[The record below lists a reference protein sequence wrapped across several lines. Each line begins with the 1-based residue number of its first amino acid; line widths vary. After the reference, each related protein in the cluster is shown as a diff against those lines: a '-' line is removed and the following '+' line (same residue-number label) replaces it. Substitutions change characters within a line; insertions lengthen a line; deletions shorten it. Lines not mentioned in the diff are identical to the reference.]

1 MGNNKFSIAS
11 VGNRRAFRDGARDG
25 VPIALGYFAVSFS
38 LGIVARN
45 VGMTPIQGMI
55 TSALCN
61 ASAGEYAGFTM
72 IAAGAA
78 YIEMAIVTLIA
89 NARYLLMSCAMSQR
103 MDPEM
108 PFFHRLLMAF
118 DITDELFG
126 ITIARPGCLNPW
138 YMYGAIAVALPGW
151 AVGTALGALA
161 GNLMPWRLVSAFS
174 VALYGM
180 FLAIIIPPARKS
192 RILAGLIAISFAASY
207 LAEHLPGIS
216 SISSGTR
223 TIILTVVLSS
233 AAAILFPHPAE
244 DSEIEVQEENQK
256 GKNNSSAGAAKQG
269 A

>member
-1 MGNNKFSIAS
+1 
-11 VGNRRAFRDGARDG
+11 
-25 VPIALGYFAVSFS
+25 
-38 LGIVARN
+38 
-45 VGMTPIQGMI
+45 MTPIQGMI

-89 NARYLLMSCAMSQR
+89 NARYLLMSQR
-103 MDPEM
+103 MDPDM

-138 YMYGAIAVALPGW
+138 YMYGAIALALPGW

-244 DSEIEVQEENQK
+244 DSAADTSKETTEETHVH
-256 GKNNSSAGAAKQG
+256 SADAAKQG

>member
-1 MGNNKFSIAS
+1 
-11 VGNRRAFRDGARDG
+11 
-25 VPIALGYFAVSFS
+25 
-38 LGIVARN
+38 
-45 VGMTPIQGMI
+45 
-55 TSALCN
+55 
-61 ASAGEYAGFTM
+61 
-72 IAAGAA
+72 
-78 YIEMAIVTLIA
+78 
-89 NARYLLMSCAMSQR
+89 

-126 ITIARPGCLNPW
+126 ITIARPGYLSPW

-192 RILAGLIAISFAASY
+192 RILAGLIAISFSASY
-207 LAEHLPGIS
+207 LAEHLPVIS

-233 AAAILFPHPAE
+233 VAAILFPHPAE
-244 DSEIEVQEENQK
+244 DSAEETHVH
-256 GKNNSSAGAAKQG
+256 SADAAKQG